1 MEKASGLQQFFYNV
15 RYRRQRYR
23 QFIGIAYIV
32 LISAAGNPKLI
43 LWGGGAGFVLL
54 GIAVRMWA
62 SGHIK
67 KDEVLATNGPYVYVR
82 HPLYVG
88 NILLG
93 TGFTLAS
100 GLWWSLPLFILIL
113 ICFYPPAIRREDD
126 KLHRLFKEDWE
137 SWRQQTKALIPRFK
151 PLGSDQRGSW
161 SFWQSLRQNGE
172 PLIAVFLLFCLY
184 YLYLKL

>member
-1 MEKASGLQQFFYNV
+1 
-15 RYRRQRYR
+15 
-23 QFIGIAYIV
+23 
-32 LISAAGNPKLI
+32 
-43 LWGGGAGFVLL
+43 
-54 GIAVRMWA
+54 MWA

-67 KDEVLATNGPYVYVR
+67 KDKVLATNGPYVYVR

-113 ICFYPPAIRREDD
+113 IGFYPPAIRREDD

-137 SWRQQTKALIPRFK
+137 SWSQQTRALIPRFK
-151 PLGSDQRGSW
+151 PLRSDQRGSW

-184 YLYLKL
+184 FLYLKL